1 MTQSTKG
8 NEMTN
13 NELAEHMEKVR
24 DLCLHCGDVARSKQL
39 DCFTE
44 AARRLRELP
53 DPAPSEPEYGWANLS
68 RDLGIA
74 MAISSLRNEELQIA
88 GVVGTCV
95 RLMREKGWDTTR
107 VRNPEQNRWT
117 WATSNSQ
124 RPETVMGSCG
134 PAPSE
139 PAAWRDML
147 KHAGVIQ

>member
-1 MTQSTKG
+1 MTQPTKG

-13 NELAEHMEKVR
+13 NEMADRLEQCPLKLRSE
-24 DLCLHCGDVARSKQL
+24 DVDAIAKAI
-39 DCFTE
+39 D
-44 AARRLRELP
+44 RLRELP

>member
-1 MTQSTKG
+1 MTDKELADWTS
-8 NEMTN
+8 E
-13 NELAEHMEKVR
+13 ELAEYISSETSKIFGVSPLVL
-24 DLCLHCGDVARSKQL
+24 DEVALRL
-39 DCFTE
+39 
-44 AARRLRELP
+44 LRELP